1 MEDQYI
7 NWTDV
12 YQSLN
17 TEAVRAS
24 GKWMFLATL
33 VAGMIIL
40 LIFILIF
47 RKSPVVIV
55 FLVVGV
61 IMFSGNYAIGF
72 WRMSKHPE
80 IFSGIVIAKS
90 GNSFTDESTM
100 TSYVT
105 HYIIM
110 KVESETWLTE
120 AGTGELEIRDGKRKK
135 IKCSEDLYNTVTEGD
150 NITVVVM
157 PNDKTIAWSHIK
169 TLKQ

>member
-17 TEAVRAS
+17 LEAVKAS

-33 VAGMIIL
+33 VAGMVIL

-47 RKSPVVIV
+47 RKNPVVIV
-55 FLVVGV
+55 FLVAGV
-61 IMFSGNYAIGF
+61 IMFSGKYAIGL
-72 WRMSKHPE
+72 WRMTKDPE

-90 GNSFTDESTM
+90 VDSFTEETTM

-110 KVESETWLTE
+110 KVVSETWLTE
-120 AGTGELEIRDGKRKK
+120 AGTGELKIRDGKRKK
-135 IKCSEDLYNTVTEGD
+135 IKCPEDLYNTLTEGD

-157 PNDKTIAWSHIK
+157 PHDKTIAWSHIK
-169 TLKQ
+169 TKQ